1 MTTLPAQAPL
11 ALEELERALSAA
23 TKGSVYVVECTP
35 LVRATTHPLWRVAVM
50 TAGDRQEFVLKDLT
64 PGNELPGPS
73 VPGPPSVQDPCR
85 EVAVYRS
92 GLSAAGLAPAVVA
105 CSPPD
110 SDRPWALIELVD
122 GIELWQH
129 EAGAVWREAAR
140 TLADLHGRAGMFLL
154 PRLGEHLLVHD
165 RAFYER
171 WGLRALAAGDPHRQ
185 AELRFVV
192 TRAERATERLLDLP
206 RTLIHGE
213 SQASNILV
221 RRDGRCVLIDWE
233 MAAAGPG
240 LWDLAALVAGWAE
253 PTVEQMAD
261 AYRRRI
267 IELGAV
273 VSPAGTFSAAL
284 DACRLQQCVQWLGWS
299 QEWVHRDEHRRD
311 WLADA
316 VALAD
321 RLEP

>member
-1 MTTLPAQAPL
+1 VTTLPAQSPV
-11 ALEELERALSAA
+11 ALDELERALSAT
-23 TKGSVYVVECTP
+23 TKASVYVLECTP
-35 LVRATTHPLWRVAVM
+35 FVRATTHPLWRVVVM

-64 PGNELPGPS
+64 PGNELPDTSAPR
-73 VPGPPSVQDPCR
+73 PAFVQDPCR
-85 EVAVYRS
+85 EVAVYQS
-92 GLSAAGLAPAVVA
+92 GLSSAGLAPGFVA

-110 SDRPWALIELVD
+110 SDRPWVLVELVD
-122 GIELWQH
+122 GIELWHH

-154 PRLGEHLLVHD
+154 PRLHEHLLVHD
-165 RAFYER
+165 RAFYEH
-171 WGLRALAAGDPHRQ
+171 WGRRALAAGDANRQ
-185 AELRFVV
+185 AEVRYVV

-213 SQASNILV
+213 SLSSNILV
-221 RRDGRCVLIDWE
+221 RRDGRCVMIDWE

-240 LWDLAALVAGWAE
+240 LWDLAALVAGWDE
-253 PTVEQMAD
+253 PTVQQMAD

-273 VSPAGTFSAAL
+273 VSPPGTFSAAL

-299 QEWVHRDEHRRD
+299 EGRVPRAEQRHD
-311 WLADA
+311 WLVGA